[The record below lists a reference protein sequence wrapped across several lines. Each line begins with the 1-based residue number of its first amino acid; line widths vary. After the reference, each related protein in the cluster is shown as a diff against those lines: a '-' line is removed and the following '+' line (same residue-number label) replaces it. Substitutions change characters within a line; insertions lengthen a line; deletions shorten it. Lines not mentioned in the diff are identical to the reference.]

1 MQEPQETQVRS
12 LGQED
17 PLEVGMAT
25 YFSILAGESLG
36 QRSLEGYSPWSHTEL
51 DMTEVTEQI
60 QKHANTNCYSFP
72 HLLLSLLRIHSFR

>member
-25 YFSILAGESLG
+25 YFSILVGESLG

-60 QKHANTNCYSFP
+60 QKHANSNCYSFP